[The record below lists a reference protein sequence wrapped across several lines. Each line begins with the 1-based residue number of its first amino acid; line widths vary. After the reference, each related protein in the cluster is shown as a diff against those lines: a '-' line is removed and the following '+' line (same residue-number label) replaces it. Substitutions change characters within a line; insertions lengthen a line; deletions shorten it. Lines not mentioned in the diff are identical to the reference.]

1 VSVGEVYASSREA
14 AERALTVRAQ
24 MESAGERMGAPP
36 AAQAQWENGVRQLLG
51 VGLIEPQGDRVFC
64 ITPEGYQAADVL
76 QRHK

>member
-1 VSVGEVYASSREA
+1 MTALGGRSFLKTNG
-14 AERALTVRAQ
+14 RAFGDG
-24 MESAGERMGAPP
+24 SPDK
-36 AAQAQWENGVRQLLG
+36 QAQWENGVRQLLG